1 MLVRRSLVIG
11 VCLAAAVALPPAAA
25 QTTVPA
31 PTAVSGE
38 LFYTTYQPP
47 AVKKVAFTYDSS
59 GFRVEKRE
67 LIARLPGAD
76 GIVFSPKGKLI
87 VGGGATGLVFE
98 VDPESGDVQQVKS
111 GVSGAYHVS
120 VDPSGTSV
128 WTAGIPGA
136 LAQVPIEPFADGTP
150 RAVTGD
156 DPFVTSVGFALGK
169 AFYTTSD
176 PNGGGNFG
184 RIDLTTMRTTR
195 ITADLRGAHGITFDE
210 YTGSLFL
217 FGSFSMLQI
226 DSGTPEIIAS
236 QREMPGL
243 RFDQGTVDG
252 HGHLFVA
259 DNDGK
264 LVFVDYSATRK
275 VGDPRNRVE
284 TRFLDPFLD
293 DLAPLTGPGA
303 RPPAKAKSRTLLFG
317 LVGVA
322 LVVVLVGTVAV
333 RRRRT

>member
-1 MLVRRSLVIG
+1 
-11 VCLAAAVALPPAAA
+11 
-25 QTTVPA
+25 
-31 PTAVSGE
+31 VSGE
-38 LFYTTYQPP
+38 LFYTVYQPP
-47 AVKKVAFTYDSS
+47 SVKKVAFTYDSS

-98 VDPESGDVQQVKS
+98 VDPESGNVQQVRS
-111 GVSGAYHVS
+111 GAAAAYHVS
-120 VDPSGTSV
+120 VDPSGQHV
-128 WTAGIPGA
+128 WTSGLPGA
-136 LAQVPIEPFADGTP
+136 LAQVPLEPFADGTP

-156 DPFVTSVGFALGK
+156 DPLVSSVGFALGK

-184 RIDLTTMRTTR
+184 RIDLTTLRTTR
-195 ITADLRGAHGITFDE
+195 ITEHLRGAHGITFDS

-217 FGSFSMLQI
+217 FGSFSILQI
-226 DSGTPEIIAS
+226 DSGTPEVIAS
-236 QREMPGL
+236 QRNVLGM

-252 HGHLFVA
+252 RGHLFAA
-259 DNDGK
+259 DNGGN

-275 VGDPRNRVE
+275 VGDTRNRVE

-303 RPPAKAKSRTLLFG
+303 RPPAKGKSRTLLFV

-322 LVVVLVGTVAV
+322 LVVVLVGAVAV
-333 RRRRT
+333 RRRRS